1 MLLLKK
7 KDMSVSDTLSL
18 NAFQIKCLACL
29 FMLIDHIGI
38 LLITPANPAYVY
50 FRLAGRLALP
60 LFAYMLANGYRHT
73 GSVGKYLLRLA
84 VFAVIIQAVY
94 YLALG
99 GKDINIFATLALGL
113 LSIIAWDKLN
123 QGRDWSV
130 GGVLAVAA
138 AAAAAQQLH
147 MDYGVYGVLLIFSCH
162 VLYDRLALLALVWT
176 ALALGAHQLHWVGQ
190 NQIFAACAL
199 LLIALYNDQPGPRG
213 FWAKWGFYLFYCLHL
228 PLLYGISLLIQL
240 V

>member
-1 MLLLKK
+1 MG
-7 KDMSVSDTLSL
+7 DSNTLSL

-29 FMLIDHIGI
+29 FMLIDHAGI
-38 LLITPANPAYVY
+38 LLVTPANPAYIY

-73 GSVGKYLLRLA
+73 SSVGKYLLRLA
-84 VFAVIIQAVY
+84 VFAVLIQAVY
-94 YLALG
+94 ILALD
-99 GKDINIFATLALGL
+99 GKDINIFATLFMGL
-113 LSIIAWDKLN
+113 LSIVAWDKLN
-123 QGRDWSV
+123 QDRDWSV

-138 AAAAAQQLH
+138 AAATAQLLH

-162 VLYDRLALLALVWT
+162 LLYGRTDLLALAWT

-199 LLIALYNDQPGPRG
+199 LIIALYNDKPGPVG
-213 FWAKWGFYLFYCLHL
+213 FWAKWDFYLFYCLHL

>member
-1 MLLLKK
+1 
-7 KDMSVSDTLSL
+7 MSF

-38 LLITPANPAYVY
+38 LLVTPANPAYPY

-73 GSVGKYLLRLA
+73 SNVGKYLLRLT
-84 VFAVIIQAVY
+84 VFAVLIQTVY
-94 YLALG
+94 ILALD
-99 GKDINIFATLALGL
+99 GKDINIFATLSMGL
-113 LSIIAWDKLN
+113 LSIIAWDKLD
-123 QGRDWSV
+123 QGRGWSI
-130 GGVLAVAA
+130 GGVSAVAA
-138 AAAAAQQLH
+138 AAALAQLLH

-162 VLYDRLALLALVWT
+162 VFYDRIGLLALVWT
-176 ALALGAHQLHWVGQ
+176 ALAFGAHQLHWVGQ

-199 LLIALYNDQPGPRG
+199 LMIALYNDQPGPRG

-228 PLLYGISLLIQL
+228 PLLYGISLLI
-240 V
+240 

>member
-1 MLLLKK
+1 
-7 KDMSVSDTLSL
+7 
-18 NAFQIKCLACL
+18 
-29 FMLIDHIGI
+29 MLIDHIGI
-38 LLITPANPAYVY
+38 LLVTPANPAYVY

-73 GSVGKYLLRLA
+73 ASAGKYLLRLA

-99 GKDINIFATLALGL
+99 GKDIIIFATLSVGL
-113 LSIIAWDKLN
+113 LSIIAWDRLN

-130 GGVLAVAA
+130 GGILAVAA
-138 AAAAAQQLH
+138 AAAIAQVLR

-162 VLYDRLALLALVWT
+162 VLYDRIAPLALIWT

-199 LLIALYNDQPGPRG
+199 LIIALYNDQPGPKG
-213 FWAKWGFYLFYCLHL
+213 FWSKWGFYLFYCLHL
-228 PLLYGISLLIQL
+228 PLLYGISLLI
-240 V
+240 

>member
-1 MLLLKK
+1 
-7 KDMSVSDTLSL
+7 MSVSKTISL

-38 LLITPANPAYVY
+38 LLVTPANPAYPY

-73 GSVGKYLLRLA
+73 GNVWKYLLRLA
-84 VFAVIIQAVY
+84 VFAVLIQAVY
-94 YLALG
+94 YLALN
-99 GKDINIFATLALGL
+99 GKDINIFATLSMGL

-123 QGRDWSV
+123 QGRDWSIA
-130 GGVLAVAA
+130 GLLAVAA
-138 AAAAAQQLH
+138 AAALAQLLH
-147 MDYGVYGVLLIFSCH
+147 MDYGAYGVLLIFSCH
-162 VLYDRLALLALVWT
+162 AFYDRLSLLALIWT
-176 ALALGAHQLHWVGQ
+176 ILALGAHQLHWVGQ

-199 LLIALYNDQPGPRG
+199 LMIALYNNQPGPHG

-228 PLLYGISLLIQL
+228 PLLYGISLLIQF